1 MPALTSARLSL
12 SVILAAVLALGVLSL
27 AKQPLAQAKREPM
40 PVTQLERPTNWAQ
53 PIVATQSAPFLLHQ
67 MQPQLYRS
75 ALPSAEAVPQLQA
88 LGITT
93 VINFYQKPDTQ
104 WLSDPA
110 IEQIHLPLRTN
121 RIDDQDVLQVL
132 RAIEQ
137 AEQQGKVLIHCKHG
151 QNRTGLIA
159 AMYRMVYQ
167 GWSKA
172 QALAEMQ
179 QGFGGEA
186 RMEDATRYIQQVD
199 VAAIRYALANGHCS
213 TQKWHF
219 CQISQWWRDF
229 NLIGG
234 AS

>member
-1 MPALTSARLSL
+1 MIMRYKIAK
-12 SVILAAVLALGVLSL
+12 SV
-27 AKQPLAQAKREPM
+27 
-40 PVTQLERPTNWAQ
+40 
-53 PIVATQSAPFLLHQ
+53 AP
-67 MQPQLYRS
+67 P
-75 ALPSAEAVPQLQA
+75 
-88 LGITT
+88 
-93 VINFYQKPDTQ
+93 
-104 WLSDPA
+104 
-110 IEQIHLPLRTN
+110 
-121 RIDDQDVLQVL
+121 
-132 RAIEQ
+132 
-137 AEQQGKVLIHCKHG
+137 EQQGKVLIHCKHG

-159 AMYRMVYQ
+159 ATYRMVYQ